1 MFSVVIRKSIWTHEE
16 SVVKDVENR
25 KIFAPKVALLRKEV
39 SLPFAPFLN
48 LNIQQSSFNSGPIKS
63 IAWLV
68 EEQVFQC
75 LVEDEFPRWSASYE
89 ELVTMSL
96 DEGWER
102 PITGGGNA
110 PLTK

>member
-16 SVVKDVENR
+16 SVVKDTHNGKASE
-25 KIFAPKVALLRKEV
+25 AKVALLRKEV
-39 SLPFAPFLN
+39 SLPFAPFPN
-48 LNIQQSSFNSGPIKS
+48 LNIQQSGFSSGPIKS
-63 IAWLV
+63 VAWLV